1 MTAIL
6 RIRPLLLIRWIY
18 YIISA
23 PSHSR
28 FPVRFFPFV
37 LLSARFHIYAIMIN
51 EVNFMR
57 KRTETRPIQVGNLQI
72 GGQNQ
77 VIIQSMTN
85 TKTKNVAATV
95 EQIRQLTEAGCQ
107 IVRMAVYDQ
116 EDARAIREIK
126 AQVSVPLVADIHFDY
141 KLALTAIESGVDK
154 IRINPGNIGARENVV
169 AVVNACKQHQVP
181 IRIGINSGSL
191 EKAVLEKYGRPC
203 AEAMIESARKHVE
216 ILEELDFHDICL
228 SFKSSDVMLTI
239 EAYRLASEVFPY
251 PLHLGVTEAGPLT
264 SSAIKSSAALGALL
278 MDGLGDT
285 IRVSVSADPVEEL
298 RICKQLLRCFN
309 LIDNVPN
316 LVSCPTCGRIQYNM
330 IPIAEEV
337 ERFLATINAN
347 ITVAV
352 MGCAVNGPQEASR
365 ADIGIAGGKEEGLLF
380 KKGQLIR
387 KIPQDQIV
395 EVLKEEILKM
405 I

>member
-1 MTAIL
+1 MIAIL
-6 RIRPLLLIRWIY
+6 QIHPPFLIRWIY
-18 YIISA
+18 DI
-23 PSHSR
+23 H
-28 FPVRFFPFV
+28 VV
-37 LLSARFHIYAIMIN
+37 LLSVSRPLFPFLLLSACFHIYAIMII

-77 VIIQSMTN
+77 VILQSMTN

-251 PLHLGVTEAGPLT
+251 PLHLGVTEAGTFT

-337 ERFLATINAN
+337 ERFLATINAD

>member
-1 MTAIL
+1 
-6 RIRPLLLIRWIY
+6 
-18 YIISA
+18 
-23 PSHSR
+23 
-28 FPVRFFPFV
+28 
-37 LLSARFHIYAIMIN
+37 
-51 EVNFMR
+51 
-57 KRTETRPIQVGNLQI
+57 
-72 GGQNQ
+72 
-77 VIIQSMTN
+77 MTN

-95 EQIRQLTEAGCQ
+95 EQICQLTEAGCQ

-251 PLHLGVTEAGPLT
+251 PLHLGVTEAGTFT

-337 ERFLATINAN
+337 ERFLATINAD

>member
-1 MTAIL
+1 
-6 RIRPLLLIRWIY
+6 
-18 YIISA
+18 
-23 PSHSR
+23 
-28 FPVRFFPFV
+28 
-37 LLSARFHIYAIMIN
+37 
-51 EVNFMR
+51 MR
-57 KRTETRPIQVGNLQI
+57 KRTETRQIQVGNLQI

-95 EQIRQLTEAGCQ
+95 EQICQLTEAGCQ

-251 PLHLGVTEAGPLT
+251 PLHLGVTEAGTFT

-316 LVSCPTCGRIQYNM
+316 LGSCPTCGRIQYNM

-337 ERFLATINAN
+337 ERFLATINAD

-395 EVLKEEILKM
+395 EVLKEEIFKM

>member
-1 MTAIL
+1 MK
-6 RIRPLLLIRWIY
+6 
-18 YIISA
+18 
-23 PSHSR
+23 
-28 FPVRFFPFV
+28 
-37 LLSARFHIYAIMIN
+37 
-51 EVNFMR
+51 

-85 TKTKNVAATV
+85 TKTKNVEATV
-95 EQIRQLTEAGCQ
+95 RQIHQLCEAGCQ
-107 IVRMAVYDQ
+107 IIRMAVYDQ
-116 EDARAIREIK
+116 EDARAIKQIK
-126 AQVSVPLVADIHFDY
+126 AQVDVPLVADIHFDY

-154 IRINPGNIGARENVV
+154 IRINPGNIGARENVA
-169 AVVNACKQHQVP
+169 AVVEACKQHHVP

-239 EAYRLASEVFPY
+239 EAYRLAAEVFPY
-251 PLHLGVTEAGPLT
+251 PLHLGVTEAGTFT

-278 MDGLGDT
+278 MDGIGDT

-309 LIDNVPN
+309 LIDRVPN

-337 ERFLATINAN
+337 ERFLATINAD

-387 KIPQDQIV
+387 KSPQDQIV
-395 EVLKEEILKM
+395 EVLKEEILAM
-405 I
+405 IQ